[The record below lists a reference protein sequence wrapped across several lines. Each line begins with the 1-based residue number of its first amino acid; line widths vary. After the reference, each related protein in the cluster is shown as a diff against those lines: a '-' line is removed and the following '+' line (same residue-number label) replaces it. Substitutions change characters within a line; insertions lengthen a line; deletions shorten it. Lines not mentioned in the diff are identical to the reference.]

1 MENTS
6 LMSSEETNLTTNGDA
21 LLNDAETAASE
32 ENVSQLPS
40 ATGRN
45 DNFAPEERATP
56 TILGQP
62 IDLITISDGLV
73 CPRSW
78 VEEAAAHPQLENV
91 QLFLS
96 RLSPCGRTTPWL
108 ISSMTKDLSGALRED
123 SLSHQNGTAIDIAP
137 MYSDTDVL
145 PADPPMSGMAW
156 NLKSLIV
163 ISQGQLGDMPM
174 FVEGDHLHFSGEI
187 SPTTAGELAV
197 MWSTSSTYESAKQ
210 EEADPILPQLRNSY
224 WLWRTSDLALL
235 PPTKETLSTIT
246 KLLRKESLRVV

>member
-6 LMSSEETNLTTNGDA
+6 LMNSEEMNPTTSEKT
-21 LLNDAETAASE
+21 LPNDEVAASNE
-32 ENVSQLPS
+32 EGTSQLPS
-40 ATGRN
+40 AMNVNR
-45 DNFAPEERATP
+45 DVVPEEGEVA

-62 IDLITISDGLV
+62 IDLATISDGLV
-73 CPRSW
+73 CPKSW
-78 VEEAAAHPQLENV
+78 VEEAAAHPQLENI

-96 RLSPCGRTTPWL
+96 RLSPCGKATPWL

-137 MYSDTDVL
+137 MYSDADVL

-174 FVEGDHLHFSGEI
+174 FVEGDHLHFSGDI
-187 SPTTAGELAV
+187 SPTSTGELAV

-210 EEADPILPQLRNSY
+210 EEADPILPQLRDSY
-224 WLWRTSDLALL
+224 WIWRTSDLALL
-235 PPTKETLSTIT
+235 PPTKETLLTIT
-246 KLLRKESLRVV
+246 RLLHKE